1 MTSSYILIAAIL
13 ILGGLIAALG
23 DRLGT
28 KVGKARLRLFSLRPR
43 QTAVVVT
50 MVTGTLIAASTLGI
64 LLALSSSLRR
74 GLFELDEIQ
83 KQRRQVETE
92 LKTVTKQKERVSQE
106 LTTAKRRQ
114 TEISK
119 QLTNTNHYFQQAK
132 QQLIEIS
139 KQAGELRTEVKKLLT
154 ERKNLLK
161 QQTELRQ
168 QSQLLQATTLFLRS
182 QLGEQKQK
190 LIGKQQEIA
199 QQDKILV
206 EKETRLK
213 QLQDEQSLLQQQI
226 DRQARSIA
234 SLDRQIADKDRE
246 ISSQDAQIS
255 IKDEQLVAKES
266 QSKQLQQQL
275 KYLTDQVEV
284 LEQYYQNYQDLRARQ
299 IALLRGQVLALA
311 AVRIVDPQATTVA
324 IDRLLTQANR
334 RAIEATQKN
343 NSSSEQRIVKITKSQ
358 VEQLKN
364 QIEDGKD
371 YVVRIISAGNYVQGE
386 AEIRVFADVTPNRQI
401 FRQGQEIATVS
412 IEPSTSSVE
421 KNMQQRL
428 DLLLSAAQFRARS
441 AGILGDIQVENG
453 TITILI
459 EFLNTLRTSQETIE
473 EIQAVATSTTPTLG
487 PLKLRLYALKS
498 GKILFSTKTESSE
511 FN

>member
-43 QTAVVVT
+43 QTAVLVT

-92 LKTVTKQKERVSQE
+92 LKTVTKQKELVSQE
-106 LTTAKRRQ
+106 LTTTKRRQ
-114 TEISK
+114 TETSK
-119 QLTNTNHYFQQAK
+119 QLTSTNRYFQQAK

-139 KQAGELRTEVKKLLT
+139 KQGGELRKEVKKLLT
-154 ERKNLLK
+154 ERQNLLK
-161 QQTELRQ
+161 QQTQLRQ
-168 QSQLLQATTLFLRS
+168 QSQILQSTTFLLRDRLVKQ
-182 QLGEQKQK
+182 QKQ
-190 LIGKQQEIA
+190 LVGKQKEIV
-199 QQDKILV
+199 QQDKILA

-213 QLQDEQSLLQQQI
+213 QLQAKQSVLQQEI
-226 DRQARSIA
+226 DRQAQSIA

-246 ISSQDAQIS
+246 ISS
-255 IKDEQLVAKES
+255 KDEQLIVKET

-275 KYLTDQVEV
+275 KYLTEQVEV
-284 LEQYYQNYQDLRARQ
+284 LEQYYQTYQDLRARQ

-311 AVRIVDPQATTVA
+311 AVRIVDPKATTAV
-324 IDRLLTQANR
+324 IDQLLTQANR

-343 NSSSEQRIVKITKSQ
+343 NSPPEQRVVKITKSQ
-358 VEQLKN
+358 VEQLKS
-364 QIEDGKD
+364 QIVDGKD

-386 AEIRVFADVTPNRQI
+386 AEIRVFADVTPNRQV
-401 FRQGQEIATVS
+401 FRKGQTIATVS
-412 IEPSTSSVE
+412 IESSTGSVE
-421 KNMQQRL
+421 LNMQQRL

-441 AGILGDIQVENG
+441 AGMLGDIQVENG
-453 TITILI
+453 AITVLI
-459 EFLNTLRTSQETIE
+459 EFLNALRTSPETID
-473 EIQAVATSTTPTLG
+473 EIQAVSTNATSTLG
-487 PLKLRLYALKS
+487 PLKISLYALKN
-498 GKILFSTKTESSE
+498 GKLLFSTKVDNSK